1 MSNYKDL
8 SKKEY
13 KIVNNLFND
22 ICNLNRQLSEIE
34 NGTWVT
40 IITPK
45 TEDIMYYSDRFEE
58 ELTEWMKLKI
68 KEYKKEFYKLLYK

>member
-1 MSNYKDL
+1 M
-8 SKKEY
+8 
-13 KIVNNLFND
+13 FND
-22 ICNLNRQLSEIE
+22 IWNLNRQLNEIE
-34 NGTWVT
+34 NGSWVT

-45 TEDIMYYSDRFEE
+45 TEDTRYYSDRLEK

>member
-45 TEDIMYYSDRFEE
+45 TEDTMYYSDRFEE

>member
-8 SKKEY
+8 SKEEAEKAE
-13 KIVNNLFND
+13 NLFND
-22 ICNLNRQLSEIE
+22 IWNLNRQLNEIE
-34 NGTWVT
+34 NGSWVI

-45 TEDIMYYSDRFEE
+45 TEDTRYYSDRFEE